1 MTDPSTE
8 LTTIYV
14 YLLDEGV
21 DCWRPIDA
29 VKRGD
34 NLYEIV
40 SKNPDP
46 EDEKWEFSTGD
57 VVRCVLKTL
66 MDRQPHESLVA
77 IEKVERAV

>member
-1 MTDPSTE
+1 MTDPGTE

-14 YLLDEGV
+14 YLLEEGV

-29 VKRGD
+29 IKRGD

-40 SKNPDP
+40 SENPDP

-57 VVRCVLKTL
+57 LVRCREQLFCGGRK
-66 MDRQPHESLVA
+66 HLVPF
-77 IEKVERAV
+77 ERVERAM